1 MCFYPSDQQRIK
13 RQYPEFSRATGISNT
28 GRWLIQKYMSYQ
40 KSKAWSDNL
49 MLKNSPEKIACN
61 WDLKLSMSKPKLLY
75 LKKKASFIFPFSSYF
90 TKLCHQIPNCPIEK
104 LGQLCN
110 LFPLCL
116 YFPPQ
121 LYLQIYFEFILFSL
135 HSSQYYRSCYQV
147 FLCILIIAS

>member
-75 LKKKASFIFPFSSYF
+75 LKKKPHLSSHFLPILLNYVTRYLIAPQRNLVNFATFFPSVYTFPLNSTS
-90 TKLCHQIPNCPIEK
+90 KSIL
-104 LGQLCN
+104 N
-110 LFPLCL
+110 LFSFL
-116 YFPPQ
+116 
-121 LYLQIYFEFILFSL
+121 FIV
-135 HSSQYYRSCYQV
+135 HSTIEAAIRFFYV
-147 FLCILIIAS
+147 FL